1 MKAKGKA
8 YETYKVIIL
17 TDNTPFVRRC
27 FTVQLTSSMAGLDL
41 LLILTEAKYSVSKP
55 VKLAVHWCFPLPS
68 KWVFY
73 AWMGMLMK

>member
-55 VKLAVHWCFPLPS
+55 VKLAVH
-68 KWVFY
+68 
-73 AWMGMLMK
+73 